1 MAGLNYNHLRYFWVV
16 AREGH
21 LGRAAQRLNLTQSAL
36 SVQIKRLEEQLGHR
50 LFERAGRG
58 LLLTEAGR
66 IARDHADII
75 FATGDDLLGT
85 LRESGLSRH
94 VLRVGAQA
102 TLSRN
107 FQLAFL
113 RPILGRPDVE
123 VVLKS
128 GATPDL
134 LRGLGAHQL
143 DAVLTNQPPAPDPE
157 RPFLAHKLAEQP
169 VSLVGRQDLVAQEGG
184 FEKLLAR
191 HPVILPP
198 LHSGLRDDIDAL
210 VARTGVTLRIAAEV
224 DDMAMMRLLVR
235 EGVGLGVLPPIV
247 IQDELSQGLLRIGA
261 PLPGIVER
269 FYAVTIARKFPNN
282 LLQDLLLRQV
292 Q

>member
-1 MAGLNYNHLRYFWVV
+1 MSGLNYNHLRYFWMV

-66 IARDHADII
+66 IARDHADVI

-128 GATPDL
+128 GATPEL
-134 LRGLGAHQL
+134 LRALAAHQL
-143 DAVLTNQPPAPDPE
+143 DAVLTNQPPAADPRTRFPHPQARRTAGQPGRSP
-157 RPFLAHKLAEQP
+157 RPRH
-169 VSLVGRQDLVAQEGG
+169 GRRQLRGPARAACGDPAAAAYGPAGRYRRADRPGG
-184 FEKLLAR
+184 HHAADRRRGRRHGDDAPAGAR
-191 HPVILPP
+191 
-198 LHSGLRDDIDAL
+198 GR
-210 VARTGVTLRIAAEV
+210 
-224 DDMAMMRLLVR
+224 
-235 EGVGLGVLPPIV
+235 GLGVLPPIV
-247 IQDELSQGLLRIGA
+247 IQDELAQGILAIGA
-261 PLPGIVER
+261 SLPGIVER
-269 FYAVTIARKFPNN
+269 FYAVTVARTFRNV
-282 LLQDLLLRQV
+282 LLQDLLGQ
-292 Q
+292 QS

>member
-1 MAGLNYNHLRYFWVV
+1 MSGLNYNHLRYFWMV

-113 RPILGRPDVE
+113 RPILERPDVE

-128 GATPDL
+128 GATPEL
-134 LRGLGAHQL
+134 LSALGTHQL
-143 DAVLTNQPPAPDPE
+143 DAVLTNQPPAADPE
-157 RPFLAHKLAEQP
+157 RAFLTHKLAEQP
-169 VSLVGRQDLVAQEGG
+169 VSLVGRHDLVAEAGG
-184 FEKLLAR
+184 FESLLAR

-210 VARTGVTLRIAAEV
+210 VNRTGVALRIAAEV

-247 IQDELSQGLLRIGA
+247 IQDELSQGLLAIGA
-261 PLPGIVER
+261 ALPGIVER
-269 FYAVTIARKFPNN
+269 FYAVTIARRFPNN
-282 LLQDLLLRQV
+282 LLQDLLFRQM